1 MSCVDYTYP
10 FMCFKE
16 LKMVILAFV
25 ESMAQQMGS
34 VTSIRCWNTICKS
47 FEKSCWKQVTLEA
60 SGAFVKPQNSIHEV
74 VLSKQEKSR
83 EAGLQELRKSV
94 EGSKSTR
101 KLAKGIYK
109 FCPLM
114 HINDFYKIIDN
125 SMKIINIANN
135 RYAELL
141 EYQKHL
147 VYAKAIE
154 IRESLLANQ

>member
-1 MSCVDYTYP
+1 
-10 FMCFKE
+10 
-16 LKMVILAFV
+16 
-25 ESMAQQMGS
+25 
-34 VTSIRCWNTICKS
+34 
-47 FEKSCWKQVTLEA
+47 
-60 SGAFVKPQNSIHEV
+60 
-74 VLSKQEKSR
+74 
-83 EAGLQELRKSV
+83 
-94 EGSKSTR
+94 
-101 KLAKGIYK
+101 
-109 FCPLM
+109 M